1 MYILL
6 GLQINITKSSYNHV
20 LSHPAQANV
29 AENLALAERVI
40 IDGISWYVPH
50 YTPSVKNQKLMLQL
64 IESKAPTKLTNI
76 ER

>member
-6 GLQINITKSSYNHV
+6 ELQINITKNGDNHV
-20 LSHPAQANV
+20 LSHPAEAND

-50 YTPSVKNQKLMLQL
+50 YTPSVKNQKIMLQH
-64 IESKAPTKLTNI
+64 IESKAPTELTNI